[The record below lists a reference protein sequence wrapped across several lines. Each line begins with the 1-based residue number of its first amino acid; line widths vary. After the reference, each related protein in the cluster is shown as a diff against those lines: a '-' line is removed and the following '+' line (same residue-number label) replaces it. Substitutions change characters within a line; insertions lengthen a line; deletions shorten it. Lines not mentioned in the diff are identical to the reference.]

1 MDPGQ
6 RRLAE
11 RRLLAALRRLHKR
24 EPLRADVRLD
34 ALIDEVRAAPPAAAR
49 GHRGS
54 QPLAIGDEGL
64 IAIVD
69 AMAAEG
75 QLVRTGRRVRL
86 PEHKPT
92 LEPEMRGRV
101 DRLLDGLREAR
112 AEPPRI
118 DGLAARLGIPP
129 AVIGQLRAAGELVS
143 VAPGIDY
150 PRDTYQLLQERID
163 RIGAGGPLTV
173 ARVRDYLHTSRRHA
187 EALLAHRR
195 AEKQRIRSSRRG
207 G

>member
-11 RRLLAALRRLHKR
+11 RRLLAALRRLHRR

-34 ALIDEVRAAPPAAAR
+34 ALIDEVRAAPPPAAR

-54 QPLAIGDEGL
+54 QPLAIGDDGL

-69 AMAAEG
+69 AMAAAG
-75 QLVRTGRRVRL
+75 QLVREGRRVRL
-86 PEHKPT
+86 PDHAPG

-112 AEPPRI
+112 AEPPRV

-129 AVIGQLRAAGELVS
+129 AVIGQLRAAGELVG

-163 RIGAGGPLTV
+163 RIAAGGPLSV
-173 ARVRDYLHTSRRHA
+173 ARVRDHLHTSRRHA

-195 AEKQRIRSSRRG
+195 AEKQRVRSSRRG